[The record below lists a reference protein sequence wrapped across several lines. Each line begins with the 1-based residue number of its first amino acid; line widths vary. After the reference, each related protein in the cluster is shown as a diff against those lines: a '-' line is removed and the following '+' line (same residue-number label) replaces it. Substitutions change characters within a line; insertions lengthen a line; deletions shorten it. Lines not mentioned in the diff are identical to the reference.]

1 MSKDSSDEVVQQR
14 PIKNE
19 DLSGRFYEPL
29 GSMPG
34 PGVLVLH
41 GSGTRDERGY
51 TSRYARLLAHHGY
64 AALDLEYFDTPET
77 PPDLVEIPI
86 EYFSRAIDWLT
97 EQDIVQDGP
106 VGSVAWSRGTEAQLL
121 VVARDDRVG
130 AVIAYSPSIYAFPG
144 LPDNEPKDG
153 EVSAWSHSGRPVPH
167 VPPYEGVENDM
178 DAPSGVRFRRTIER
192 AADDVRERATIPL
205 EGIEGPILFVSGGD
219 DITWPAD
226 QFAETAID
234 RLAECDHPWHY
245 EHHHHP
251 DAGHAITSPYQPIS
265 AELVEMFG
273 GSRVGNTQA
282 EADAW
287 THALE
292 YLRRGLRDR
301 DNE

>member
-1 MSKDSSDEVVQQR
+1 MSHLVQR
-14 PIKNE
+14 PG
-19 DLSGRFYEPL
+19 LVSSYSTVAGRAT
-29 GSMPG
+29 S
-34 PGVLVLH
+34 V
-41 GSGTRDERGY
+41 GY

-77 PPDLVEIPI
+77 PQDLVEIPI

-121 VVARDDRVG
+121 VAARDDRVG

-153 EVSAWSHSGRPVPH
+153 EVSAWSHNGRPVLH

-178 DAPSGVRFRRTIER
+178 DAPSGVHFRRTIER

-245 EHHHHP
+245 EHHHYP

-265 AELVEMFG
+265 AELVEVFG
-273 GSRVGNTQA
+273 GSRVGNTHA

>member
-1 MSKDSSDEVVQQR
+1 
-14 PIKNE
+14 
-19 DLSGRFYEPL
+19 
-29 GSMPG
+29 
-34 PGVLVLH
+34 
-41 GSGTRDERGY
+41 
-51 TSRYARLLAHHGY
+51 LLAHHGY

-77 PPDLVEIPI
+77 PQDLVEIPI

-121 VVARDDRVG
+121 VAARDDRVG

-153 EVSAWSHSGRPVPH
+153 EVSAWSHNSRPVPH
-167 VPPYEGVENDM
+167 VPPYEGVESDT
-178 DAPSGVRFRRTIER
+178 DAPSSVRFRRTIER
-192 AADDVRERATIPL
+192 AADDVRDRATIPL

-234 RLAECDHPWHY
+234 RLAEYDHLRQY
-245 EHHHHP
+245 EYRYYP
-251 DAGHAITSPYQPIS
+251 DAGHTITSPYQPIS
-265 AELVEMFG
+265 EELTELFG
-273 GSRVGNTQA
+273 GTRADNTYA

-287 THALE
+287 IYALE
-292 YLRRGLRDR
+292 YLRRGLDERR
-301 DNE
+301 EKQ